1 MVPGNSVFLSSETDM
16 LGNILSCIKGVK
28 YSFKFQEGTWDFT
41 RDATVVK
48 GLVMTGEP
56 SGFSRVVAGFLSYDG
71 EFRKPFV
78 LAQGSPIFHSSCER
92 ELGIALE

>member
-1 MVPGNSVFLSSETDM
+1 MFLSSETDM

-41 RDATVVK
+41 LDATVVK

-56 SGFSRVVAGFLSYDG
+56 SGFSRVTAGFSSYDR
-71 EFRKPFV
+71 ELKEPLV
-78 LAQGSPIFHSSCER
+78 WPQGSPVSI
-92 ELGIALE
+92 